1 MENAQK
7 AAGRPGLTSQEKTS
21 DSHQDALPPLPPSRG
36 RGNRGRGRG
45 KKDKSEQDSAY
56 SSGSQAKR
64 RAGDESHHAQATTPT
79 TTSGDE
85 AKPSQYQMDVMQAP
99 ISPAHQAKAKAQS
112 LATLSEALDF
122 VDQCRKS
129 NLWQNMEKQKSLTNM
144 ASSLM
149 ASPEPVPGPSSDVHV
164 NIVEQ
169 ELEQSAIGL
178 DSPDDADSTRFCVA
192 VSLNDGLVQ
201 HTTNFCSNEM
211 GYPADMWIGRSIL
224 DFIHIE
230 DRDLFS
236 SFVTENIHLE
246 MVGNAKISFSVRIR
260 QYNGLR
266 SGFTVKRRKTR
277 YNTFKVS
284 TFFRGLQNSQE
295 NQSPPADTYLFIT
308 AEPIRCAYKTPL
320 EVGPVTTTGGKN
332 FFSTQHKADC
342 TLSWLDESAI
352 CFTGYITQHILGH
365 SILEFIHP
373 SDLTILK
380 KIFEKLVD
388 TRGQPGHSEAVRMR
402 TQNRSYISL
411 NSTWSSF
418 INPWTQ
424 KLEFVMGKHT
434 VLLGPEDI
442 EDFFSSSLN
451 TSKGLSAQGQAIQE
465 DIRKCLT
472 KALKVP
478 STSTATETRKQDVL
492 IQSLMGNILKDSKS
506 GSKPPAPTPMP
517 APLSTWKPPMAP
529 VTIPGMLFSDTES
542 APNYTQLNYKE
553 NITRYFNSQPRT
565 HTETKTKEDFFP
577 DVNISSGDPSKES
590 PKRRKLSGKRRSGSG
605 SKSWDSVSAS
615 GSKPTSPKSPKTLS
629 PKTLSPTLSQPQTDG
644 AQGEEPPEEGSSN
657 PHPITVEMMAQHNE
671 DMEKEMKQ
679 KFKVSRVT
687 SDQRFIMHRAPCP
700 MVTATVT
707 TPSVAMMSV
716 PIPEVLL
723 PPLMDESSKDIS
735 PPSIANRLNAPQE
748 PLNEAESDSSD
759 LYSHLHTT
767 GTSDMMTLPSSSEGP
782 RKIKKVARRWRP
794 SRQEPFW
801 NQKVHQTRELV
812 NQYEVP
818 TLELGQVLQRDNLRL
833 MMMSQPSE
841 VKDQLDQLIQDISME
856 GLNLDEFMEDLQCP
870 PSDSSTETDEQEIS
884 DSKEGGAKRRKLVW
898 KRNYQE
904 SMSIFLEEDA
914 PFPDPSPDALA
925 KGLEVW
931 TQPEPAY
938 DMGWDTSTSS
948 TST

>member
-1 MENAQK
+1 MENESKPVGSESA
-7 AAGRPGLTSQEKTS
+7 RQETAS
-21 DSHQDALPPLPPSRG
+21 DTPQDALPPLPSTSRG
-36 RGNRGRGRG
+36 KGRGKGRGRG

-64 RAGDESHHAQATTPT
+64 RGVDESHHTQQTTPT

-85 AKPSQYQMDVMQAP
+85 SRPSPNPAEMLAP
-99 ISPAHQAKAKAQS
+99 NSPAQQAAKAQS

-129 NLWQNMEKQKSLTNM
+129 NQWQNMEKQKSLTNM

-149 ASPEPVPGPSSDVHV
+149 ASPEPVPGTSHDMQMKL
-164 NIVEQ
+164 EQ
-169 ELEQSAIGL
+169 EQEKLNSSKDMA
-178 DSPDDADSTRFCVA
+178 DDNADHTRFCVA

-246 MVGNAKISFSVRIR
+246 MVGNEKTSFCVRIR
-260 QYNGLR
+260 QYNGLK

-284 TFFRGLQNSQE
+284 TFFRGLPKKQGSL
-295 NQSPPADTYLFIT
+295 SPPGDTYLFIT

-320 EVGPVTTTGGKN
+320 EIGPVTAQGGKN

-352 CFTGYITQHILGH
+352 LFTGYITQHILGH

-451 TSKGLSAQGQAIQE
+451 PSKGLSVAGQAIQE

-478 STSTATETRKQDVL
+478 STSTSSEARKQDLL
-492 IQSLMGNILKDSKS
+492 IQSLMGTILKDSKS
-506 GSKPPAPTPMP
+506 TSKPPGPLQ
-517 APLSTWKPPMAP
+517 APLYTWQPPMAP
-529 VTIPGMLFSDTES
+529 ITIPGMLFSDSDS

-577 DVNISSGDPSKES
+577 EVNIPSSDPSKTES
-590 PKRRKLSGKRRSGSG
+590 PKRRKVRGGKRRSGSG
-605 SKSWDSVSAS
+605 GSKSSDSAS
-615 GSKPTSPKSPKTLS
+615 GSGSKPM
-629 PKTLSPTLSQPQTDG
+629 SPTLDLTAGQAKMDTGQEEENIKQT
-644 AQGEEPPEEGSSN
+644 SSN
-657 PHPITVEMMAQHNE
+657 PRPITVELMAQHNE
-671 DMEKEMKQ
+671 DMEKEMKE
-679 KFKVSRVT
+679 KFKVSKMT
-687 SDQRFIMHRAPCP
+687 SDQRFILHKAPSP
-700 MVTATVT
+700 IVATTVR
-707 TPSVAMMSV
+707 TPSVAMMAM
-716 PIPEVLL
+716 PIPEALM
-723 PPLMDESSKDIS
+723 PPLMEESSKDMS
-735 PPSIANRLNAPQE
+735 PPRATNRVNVPQE
-748 PLNEAESDSSD
+748 LMVEAESDSSD
-759 LYSHLHTT
+759 LYSFLHS
-767 GTSDMMTLPSSSEGP
+767 TSDMMTLPSSSEGP
-782 RKIKKVARRWRP
+782 RKIMKVARRWRP

-801 NQKVHQTRELV
+801 NQKVHHTRELV
-812 NQYEVP
+812 NQYELP
-818 TLELGQVLQRDNLRL
+818 TLDLGQVLKRDNLRL

-841 VKDQLDQLIQDISME
+841 VKCQLSQLIEDISME
-856 GLNLDEFMEDLQCP
+856 GLNLDEFMEDLQCSASNSS
-870 PSDSSTETDEQEIS
+870 SDNDDHDIS
-884 DSKEGGAKRRKLVW
+884 DSEESAAKKRRLVW
-898 KRNYQE
+898 KKNYRE
-904 SMSIFLEEDA
+904 TMSIFLEEDA
-914 PFPDPSPDALA
+914 PFPDPSPEALA
-925 KGLEVW
+925 KGVDLW
-931 TQPEPAY
+931 PAQADAAF

>member
-1 MENAQK
+1 
-7 AAGRPGLTSQEKTS
+7 
-21 DSHQDALPPLPPSRG
+21 
-36 RGNRGRGRG
+36 
-45 KKDKSEQDSAY
+45 
-56 SSGSQAKR
+56 
-64 RAGDESHHAQATTPT
+64 
-79 TTSGDE
+79 
-85 AKPSQYQMDVMQAP
+85 
-99 ISPAHQAKAKAQS
+99 
-112 LATLSEALDF
+112 
-122 VDQCRKS
+122 
-129 NLWQNMEKQKSLTNM
+129 
-144 ASSLM
+144 
-149 ASPEPVPGPSSDVHV
+149 
-164 NIVEQ
+164 
-169 ELEQSAIGL
+169 
-178 DSPDDADSTRFCVA
+178 
-192 VSLNDGLVQ
+192 
-201 HTTNFCSNEM
+201 M

-284 TFFRGLQNSQE
+284 TFFRGLQNSE
-295 NQSPPADTYLFIT
+295 NQSPPSVTYLFIT

-352 CFTGYITQHILGH
+352 SFTGFITQHILGH

-451 TSKGLSAQGQAIQE
+451 TLKGLSAQGQAIQE

-478 STSTATETRKQDVL
+478 TTSTATESRKQDVL

-506 GSKPPAPTPMP
+506 GSKPPAPTPTQMP
-517 APLSTWKPPMAP
+517 APFLSWKPPMHP
-529 VTIPGMLFSDTES
+529 STVPGMLFSDTES

-577 DVNISSGDPSKES
+577 DVNISSDASKES
-590 PKRRKLSGKRRSGSG
+590 SKRRKMSGKRRSGSG
-605 SKSWDSVSAS
+605 SKSSVSGSGSGS
-615 GSKPTSPKSPKTLS
+615 GSKPTSPKSI
-629 PKTLSPTLSQPQTDG
+629 KTLSPTLSQPQSDRAVG
-644 AQGEEPPEEGSSN
+644 GEPPEEGPSHR
-657 PHPITVEMMAQHNE
+657 HPITVEMMAQHNE
-671 DMEKEMKQ
+671 DMEKEMKE
-679 KFKVSRVT
+679 KFKMSRVT
-687 SDQRFIMHRAPCP
+687 SDQRFIMHRAPVP

-707 TPSVAMMSV
+707 TPSVALMSV
-716 PIPEVLL
+716 PIPEELL
-723 PPLMDESSKDIS
+723 PPLMEESSKDIS
-735 PPSIANRLNAPQE
+735 PPSPANRLNLPQE
-748 PLNEAESDSSD
+748 TLNEAESDSSD

-801 NQKVHQTRELV
+801 NQKVHQTRDLV
-812 NQYEVP
+812 NQYELP
-818 TLELGQVLQRDNLRL
+818 TLDLGQVLKRDNLRL

-841 VKDQLDQLIQDISME
+841 VKCQLSQLIEDISME
-856 GLNLDEFMEDLQCP
+856 GLNLDEFMEDLQCSASNSS
-870 PSDSSTETDEQEIS
+870 SDNDDHEIS
-884 DSKEGGAKRRKLVW
+884 DSEESAAKKRRLVW
-898 KRNYQE
+898 KKNYRE
-904 SMSIFLEEDA
+904 TMSIFLEEDA
-914 PFPDPSPDALA
+914 PFPDPSPEALA
-925 KGLEVW
+925 KGVDLW
-931 TQPEPAY
+931 PAQA
-938 DMGWDTSTSS
+938 DAAFDQGWDTSTSS

>member
-1 MENAQK
+1 M
-7 AAGRPGLTSQEKTS
+7 GSTG
-21 DSHQDALPPLPPSRG
+21 QDALPPLPPSRG

-64 RAGDESHHAQATTPT
+64 RADESHLVQPTTPT

-85 AKPSQYQMDVMQAP
+85 AKSNQYQMDVMQAP
-99 ISPAHQAKAKAQS
+99 ISPGHQAKAKS

-129 NLWQNMEKQKSLTNM
+129 SLWQNMEKQKSLTNM

-149 ASPEPVPGPSSDVHV
+149 TSPEPVPGTSSDVQV
-164 NIVEQ
+164 NMVEQ
-169 ELEQSAIGL
+169 EQVQNALAMG
-178 DSPDDADSTRFCVA
+178 DAHQTRFCVA

-211 GYPADMWIGRSIL
+211 GYPTDMWIGRSIL

-266 SGFTVKRRKTR
+266 TGFTVKKRKTR

-284 TFFRGLQNSQE
+284 TFFRGLQNSEE
-295 NQSPPADTYLFIT
+295 NQSPPSETYLFIT

-320 EVGPVTTTGGKN
+320 EVGPVTTKEGKN

-352 CFTGYITQHILGH
+352 SFTGYITQHILGH

-402 TQNRSYISL
+402 TKNRSYISL

-451 TSKGLSAQGQAIQE
+451 ASKGLSAQGQAIQE

-478 STSTATETRKQDVL
+478 STSTTAESRKQDVL

-506 GSKPPAPTPMP
+506 GRKPAAATPTPMP
-517 APLSTWKPPMAP
+517 APFSSWKPPMNP
-529 VTIPGMLFSDTES
+529 TTIPGMLFSDTES
-542 APNYTQLNYKE
+542 SPNYTQLNYKE
-553 NITRYFNSQPRT
+553 NITRYFNSHPKT

-577 DVNISSGDPSKES
+577 DVNISSSDPSKES

-605 SKSWDSVSAS
+605 SKSSGSGSGS
-615 GSKPTSPKSPKTLS
+615 GSKPTSPNSA
-629 PKTLSPTLSQPQTDG
+629 KTLSPTLSQPHTDR
-644 AQGEEPPEEGSSN
+644 AEDKEPPEEGPSN
-657 PHPITVEMMAQHNE
+657 PRPMTVEMMAQHNE

-679 KFKVSRVT
+679 KFKVSRGT
-687 SDQRFIMHRAPCP
+687 SDQRISERFIMHRAPCP
-700 MVTATVT
+700 VVTASVT
-707 TPSVAMMSV
+707 TPSVALMSV
-716 PIPEVLL
+716 PIPEELL
-723 PPLMDESSKDIS
+723 PPLMDETSKDIS
-735 PPSIANRLNAPQE
+735 PPSPATCLNAPQE

-767 GTSDMMTLPSSSEGP
+767 GTSDMMTLPSSSEGY

-818 TLELGQVLQRDNLRL
+818 TVDVGQVLKRDSLRL

-841 VKDQLDQLIQDISME
+841 VENQLDQLIQDISIE
-856 GLNLDEFMEDLQCP
+856 GLDLNEFMEDLQCSQ
-870 PSDSSTETDEQEIS
+870 SDSSTENEEQEIS
-884 DSKEGGAKRRKLVW
+884 DSETRSGKKRKKAWR
-898 KRNYQE
+898 RNYQE
-904 SMSIFLEEDA
+904 SMCIFLEEDA
-914 PFPDPSPDALA
+914 PFPDPSPEALA
-925 KGLEVW
+925 KGLL
-931 TQPEPAY
+931 TRPDPAY
-938 DMGWDTSTSS
+938 DVGWDSSSSSAST
-948 TST
+948 

>member
-1 MENAQK
+1 MEDVSK
-7 AAGRPGLTSQEKTS
+7 AVGSQGLPQEKTS
-21 DSHQDALPPLPPSRG
+21 DSPQDALPPLPPSRG
-36 RGNRGRGRG
+36 RGRGRGRG

-64 RAGDESHHAQATTPT
+64 RADEGHLGQPTTPT

-85 AKPSQYQMDVMQAP
+85 AKPSQYQMEAMPAP
-99 ISPAHQAKAKAQS
+99 NSPAHQAAKAQS

-149 ASPEPVPGPSSDVHV
+149 TSPEPVPGTSSDMQV
-164 NIVEQ
+164 NIEQ
-169 ELEQSAIGL
+169 EQEHAALGTE
-178 DSPDDADSTRFCVA
+178 PDDVDQARFCVA

-295 NQSPPADTYLFIT
+295 NQSPPAETYLFIT

-320 EVGPVTTTGGKN
+320 EVGPVTAQGGKN

-451 TSKGLSAQGQAIQE
+451 TSKGLSVAGQAIQE

-478 STSTATETRKQDVL
+478 STSTAAEARKQDVL

-506 GSKPPAPTPMP
+506 ENKPAAPMPASMP
-517 APLSTWKPPMAP
+517 APLSSWKPPMAP
-529 VTIPGMLFSDTES
+529 ITIPGMLFSDSDS

-577 DVNISSGDPSKES
+577 DVNIPSEASKES

-605 SKSWDSVSAS
+605 SRSWDSTSPPS
-615 GSKPTSPKSPKTLS
+615 GSKPTSPK
-629 PKTLSPTLSQPQTDG
+629 LSPTLSQPRSEP
-644 AQGEEPPEEGSSN
+644 AEGEQSSEKGSSN

-671 DMEKEMKQ
+671 DMEKEMKE
-679 KFKVSRVT
+679 KFKVSKKT
-687 SDQRFIMHRAPCP
+687 SDTRFIMHRAPGP

-707 TPSVAMMSV
+707 TPSVALMSV
-716 PIPEVLL
+716 PIPQELL
-723 PPLMDESSKDIS
+723 PPLMGEGMAESSKDIS
-735 PPSIANRLNAPQE
+735 PPSAANRLKVPQE
-748 PLNEAESDSSD
+748 QHIEAESDSSD
-759 LYSHLHTT
+759 LYSFLHTT

-801 NQKVHQTRELV
+801 NQKVHHTRELV

-818 TLELGQVLQRDNLRL
+818 TLELGQVLKRDNLRL

-841 VKDQLDQLIQDISME
+841 VKCQLDQLIQDISME

-870 PSDSSTETDEQEIS
+870 PSDSSTESEEDEIS
-884 DSKEGGAKRRKLVW
+884 DSEESAAKKRKLVW

-904 SMSIFLEEDA
+904 SMGIFLEEDA

-931 TQPEPAY
+931 TQPESTF

>member
-1 MENAQK
+1 MENVQK
-7 AAGRPGLTSQEKTS
+7 AVGSQGLTSQEKTS
-21 DSHQDALPPLPPSRG
+21 DSHQDSLPPLPPSRG

-64 RAGDESHHAQATTPT
+64 RTDESHHAQPTTPT

-85 AKPSQYQMDVMQAP
+85 SKFQMDVMQAP
-99 ISPAHQAKAKAQS
+99 ISPGHQAKAKAQS

-129 NLWQNMEKQKSLTNM
+129 NLWQNREKQKSLTNM

-149 ASPEPVPGPSSDVHV
+149 ASPEPVPGTSSDVQV

-169 ELEQSAIGL
+169 EQEQSALGMEN
-178 DSPDDADSTRFCVA
+178 DDADQTRFCVA

-284 TFFRGLQNSQE
+284 TFFRGLQNSE
-295 NQSPPADTYLFIT
+295 ESQSPLSETYMFIT

-342 TLSWLDESAI
+342 TLSWMDESAI
-352 CFTGYITQHILGH
+352 SFTGYITQHILGH

-451 TSKGLSAQGQAIQE
+451 ATKGLSAQGQAIQE

-506 GSKPPAPTPMP
+506 GGKPPAPTSMP
-517 APLSTWKPPMAP
+517 APLSAWKPPMA
-529 VTIPGMLFSDTES
+529 TAMIPGMLFSDTES
-542 APNYTQLNYKE
+542 TPNYTQLNYKE
-553 NITRYFNSQPRT
+553 NITRYFNSHPKT

-577 DVNISSGDPSKES
+577 DVNISSSDPSKES

-605 SKSWDSVSAS
+605 SKSSGSGSGS
-615 GSKPTSPKSPKTLS
+615 GSKPTSPKSA
-629 PKTLSPTLSQPQTDG
+629 KTLSPTLSQPQTDR
-644 AQGEEPPEEGSSN
+644 AEEPPEEGPSN
-657 PHPITVEMMAQHNE
+657 PRPITVEMMAQHNE

-679 KFKVSRVT
+679 KFKVSRGT
-687 SDQRFIMHRAPCP
+687 SDQRISERFIMHRAPCP
-700 MVTATVT
+700 VVTATVT
-707 TPSVAMMSV
+707 TPSVALMSV
-716 PIPEVLL
+716 PIPEELL
-723 PPLMDESSKDIS
+723 PPLMDETSKDIS
-735 PPSIANRLNAPQE
+735 PPSPATRLNAPQE

-767 GTSDMMTLPSSSEGP
+767 GTSDMMTLPSSSEGY

-818 TLELGQVLQRDNLRL
+818 TMEVSQVLKRDSLRL
-833 MMMSQPSE
+833 MMMSQPSD

-856 GLNLDEFMEDLQCP
+856 GLNLDEFMEDLQCS
-870 PSDSSTETDEQEIS
+870 PSDSSTENEEQEIS
-884 DSKEGGAKRRKLVW
+884 DSEQSSAKRRKRLW

-904 SMSIFLEEDA
+904 SMCIFLEEDA

-948 TST
+948 AST

>member
-1 MENAQK
+1 
-7 AAGRPGLTSQEKTS
+7 
-21 DSHQDALPPLPPSRG
+21 
-36 RGNRGRGRG
+36 
-45 KKDKSEQDSAY
+45 
-56 SSGSQAKR
+56 
-64 RAGDESHHAQATTPT
+64 
-79 TTSGDE
+79 
-85 AKPSQYQMDVMQAP
+85 
-99 ISPAHQAKAKAQS
+99 
-112 LATLSEALDF
+112 
-122 VDQCRKS
+122 
-129 NLWQNMEKQKSLTNM
+129 
-144 ASSLM
+144 M
-149 ASPEPVPGPSSDVHV
+149 ASPEPVPGTSHDMQMKL
-164 NIVEQ
+164 EQ
-169 ELEQSAIGL
+169 EQEKLNSSK
-178 DSPDDADSTRFCVA
+178 DMDDDDADQARFCVA

-295 NQSPPADTYLFIT
+295 NQSPPAETYLFIT

-320 EVGPVTTTGGKN
+320 EVGPVTAQGGKN

-380 KIFEKLVD
+380 KIFERLVD

-434 VLLGPEDI
+434 VLLGPEEI

-451 TSKGLSAQGQAIQE
+451 TSKGLSVAGQAIQE

-478 STSTATETRKQDVL
+478 STSTSSEARKQDLL
-492 IQSLMGNILKDSKS
+492 IQSLMGTILKDSKS
-506 GSKPPAPTPMP
+506 TSKPPGPLQ
-517 APLSTWKPPMAP
+517 APLYTWQPPMAP
-529 VTIPGMLFSDTES
+529 ITIPGMLFSDSDS

-577 DVNISSGDPSKES
+577 DVNISSDPSKES

-605 SKSWDSVSAS
+605 SKSSVSGSGS
-615 GSKPTSPKSPKTLS
+615 GSKTTSPKST
-629 PKTLSPTLSQPQTDG
+629 KTLSPTFSQPENLVQSEID
-644 AQGEEPPEEGSSN
+644 
-657 PHPITVEMMAQHNE
+657 
-671 DMEKEMKQ
+671 
-679 KFKVSRVT
+679 
-687 SDQRFIMHRAPCP
+687 RA
-700 MVTATVT
+700 
-707 TPSVAMMSV
+707 
-716 PIPEVLL
+716 
-723 PPLMDESSKDIS
+723 KG
-735 PPSIANRLNAPQE
+735 RE
-748 PLNEAESDSSD
+748 PL
-759 LYSHLHTT
+759 
-767 GTSDMMTLPSSSEGP
+767 
-782 RKIKKVARRWRP
+782 
-794 SRQEPFW
+794 
-801 NQKVHQTRELV
+801 
-812 NQYEVP
+812 
-818 TLELGQVLQRDNLRL
+818 
-833 MMMSQPSE
+833 
-841 VKDQLDQLIQDISME
+841 
-856 GLNLDEFMEDLQCP
+856 
-870 PSDSSTETDEQEIS
+870 
-884 DSKEGGAKRRKLVW
+884 
-898 KRNYQE
+898 
-904 SMSIFLEEDA
+904 
-914 PFPDPSPDALA
+914 
-925 KGLEVW
+925 
-931 TQPEPAY
+931 
-938 DMGWDTSTSS
+938 
-948 TST
+948 

>member
-1 MENAQK
+1 MENVQK
-7 AAGRPGLTSQEKTS
+7 AAGSQGPTSQEKTS
-21 DSHQDALPPLPPSRG
+21 DSHQDALPPLPPGRG

-64 RAGDESHHAQATTPT
+64 RADESHPQPTTPT

-85 AKPSQYQMDVMQAP
+85 AKSNQYHMDVMQAP
-99 ISPAHQAKAKAQS
+99 ISPGHQAKAKAQS

-129 NLWQNMEKQKSLTNM
+129 SLWQNMEKQKSLTNM
-144 ASSLM
+144 ATSLM
-149 ASPEPVPGPSSDVHV
+149 ASPEPVPGTSSDVQ
-164 NIVEQ
+164 VEQ
-169 ELEQSAIGL
+169 EQEQIAESME
-178 DSPDDADSTRFCVA
+178 PDDADQTRFCAA

-246 MVGNAKISFSVRIR
+246 MVGNAKISFCVRIR

-284 TFFRGLQNSQE
+284 TFFRGLQNSE
-295 NQSPPADTYLFIT
+295 NQSPPSVTYLFIT

-352 CFTGYITQHILGH
+352 SFTGYITQHILGH

-451 TSKGLSAQGQAIQE
+451 TLKGLSAQGQAIQE

-478 STSTATETRKQDVL
+478 TTSTTTESRKQDVL

-506 GSKPPAPTPMP
+506 GSKPPPPTPTQMP
-517 APLSTWKPPMAP
+517 APFLSWKPPMHP
-529 VTIPGMLFSDTES
+529 STVPGMLFSDTES

-577 DVNISSGDPSKES
+577 VNVNISSDPSKES
-590 PKRRKLSGKRRSGSG
+590 PKRQKLSGKRRSGSG
-605 SKSWDSVSAS
+605 SKSSVSDSGS
-615 GSKPTSPKSPKTLS
+615 GSKPTSPKST
-629 PKTLSPTLSQPQTDG
+629 KTLSPTSSQPQTDR
-644 AQGEEPPEEGSSN
+644 ADRPSN
-657 PHPITVEMMAQHNE
+657 RQPITVEMMAQHNE
-671 DMEKEMKQ
+671 DMEKEMKE

-707 TPSVAMMSV
+707 TPSVALMSV
-716 PIPEVLL
+716 PIPEELL

-735 PPSIANRLNAPQE
+735 PPSPANRLNLPQE

-801 NQKVHQTRELV
+801 NQKVHQTRDLV
-812 NQYEVP
+812 NQYELP
-818 TLELGQVLQRDNLRL
+818 TVELGQVLRRDNLRL

-841 VKDQLDQLIQDISME
+841 VKNQLDQLIQDISME
-856 GLNLDEFMEDLQCP
+856 GLNLDEFMEDLQCSH
-870 PSDSSTETDEQEIS
+870 SDSSSENEEQEIS
-884 DSKEGGAKRRKLVW
+884 DAETSSGKRRKKAR
-898 KRNYQE
+898 KRNYEE
-904 SMSIFLEEDA
+904 SMCIFLEEDA
-914 PFPDPSPDALA
+914 PFPDPSPDTLA
-925 KGLEVW
+925 KGLQVL
-931 TQPEPAY
+931 THPEPAY
-938 DMGWDTSTSS
+938 DLGWDTSTSS
-948 TST
+948 SST